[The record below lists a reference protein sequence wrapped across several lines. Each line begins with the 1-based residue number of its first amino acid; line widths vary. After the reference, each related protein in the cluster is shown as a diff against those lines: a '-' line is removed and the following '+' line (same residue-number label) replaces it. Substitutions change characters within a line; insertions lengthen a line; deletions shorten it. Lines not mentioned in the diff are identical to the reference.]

1 MGGMFWSFR
10 SDGKSWLDE
19 KLKQHGIDT
28 VVIVGLWTDECIIST
43 AYAALSRGY
52 DVVVVEDAVATAT
65 AHHGIALRIMNAT
78 AGKVLPTFV
87 VLDYIKN
94 ELVECPAGTY
104 KDCSANAH
112 PDGRVAL
119 ASKL

>member
-43 AYAALSRGY
+43 AYAALSREY
-52 DVVVVEDAVATAT
+52 DVVVVGDAVATAT
-65 AHHGIALRIMNAT
+65 AHHAIALTIMNAT
-78 AGKVLPTFV
+78 AGKVLPTHV
-87 VLDYIKN
+87 VLDYMN
-94 ELVECPAGTY
+94 DEFQQCEAGTY
-104 KDCSANAH
+104 KGTSH
-112 PDGRVAL
+112 PDGR
-119 ASKL
+119 KD